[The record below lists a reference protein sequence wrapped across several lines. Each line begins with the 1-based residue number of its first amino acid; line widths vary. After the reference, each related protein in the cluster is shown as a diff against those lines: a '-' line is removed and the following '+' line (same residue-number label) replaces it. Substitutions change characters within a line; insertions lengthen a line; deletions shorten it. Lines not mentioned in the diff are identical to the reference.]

1 MCFSR
6 KQSWKLR
13 RNGNCLYLFA
23 EEKRCKKSLLFQICC
38 MEVLEKAMLFLKMDS
53 VNLNSILKKEKTL
66 KNTSYEV
73 SATKFLLK
81 K

>member
-1 MCFSR
+1 
-6 KQSWKLR
+6 
-13 RNGNCLYLFA
+13 
-23 EEKRCKKSLLFQICC
+23 